1 MAIPNLPYQQ
11 WKLAVDFSIASLAL
25 FVLFPLIA
33 LIAIA
38 IRICM
43 GSPVLFKQKR
53 PGLNERLFVCLKF
66 RTMNYVTGED
76 GCLLPDNSRLTMLGN
91 LLRRSSLDEL
101 PQLWN
106 IVRGD
111 LSFVGPRPLLE
122 EYLPYYTHTEHRRH
136 SVRPGLTGW
145 AQIHGRNYLSFDE
158 RLALDIWYVDNISWK
173 LDLYILLKTVRVVL
187 SQKGITMPDGAAMT
201 RLDAQRSLSTSGIDS
216 GRIV

>member
-1 MAIPNLPYQQ
+1 MAIPNLIYQQ
-11 WKLAVDFSIASLAL
+11 WKRAVDFLTASFALLA
-25 FVLFPLIA
+25 LFPLIA

-53 PGLNERLFVCLKF
+53 PGFNERLFECLKF
-66 RTMNYVTGED
+66 RTMNYATGED

-122 EYLPYYTHTEHRRH
+122 DYLPYYTLTEHKRH

-145 AQIHGRNYLSFDE
+145 AQIHGRNHLSFDE
-158 RLALDIWYVDNISWK
+158 RLALDIWYVDNIRWK
-173 LDLYILLKTVRVVL
+173 LDLYILLKTAQVVL
-187 SQKGITMPDGAAMT
+187 LQKGIAMPDGAAMT
-201 RLDAQRSLSTSGIDS
+201 KLNAQRSLNTSGIDS
-216 GRIV
+216 ERIV